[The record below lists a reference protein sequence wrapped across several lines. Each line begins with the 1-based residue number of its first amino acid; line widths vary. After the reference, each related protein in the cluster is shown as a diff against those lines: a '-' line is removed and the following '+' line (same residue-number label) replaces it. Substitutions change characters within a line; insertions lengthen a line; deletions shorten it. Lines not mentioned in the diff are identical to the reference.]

1 MSAWIIIVA
10 LGVSIGTLIAVAGWA
25 VATQGRARR
34 KAEHLESQVSSLRQE
49 MQSLLTSQAQS
60 FSSQIGLLHQT
71 VSHQLGQMNQT
82 VQKGVENSIQL
93 TSQGQENW
101 NSEVKS
107 SREVLGKIQLQ
118 LGEVQQ
124 ASMGLSLASQALQT
138 VLAGAKTRGGL
149 GEVALERLL
158 ADTLP
163 VASYQ
168 TQYRFSTGD
177 VVDAIV
183 HLHDKLL
190 PIDSKFPLEDYRRVV
205 AESDDAHRGFLQAV
219 RLHADSICKKYIL
232 PDEGTLDIAL
242 MFVPSEGVYY
252 ELLMSADAKGIAL
265 DEYCR
270 SKSVI
275 PVSPNTLYAHL
286 RLIMMGLHGMQ
297 IEENATKLG
306 QCLAGLKK
314 QFENFGELYDKLGA
328 HLRNAQQ
335 SYADADRKLDKA
347 RATLDQMAEGALP
360 EAGSKTLELSA
371 KGPLSLEPGAR

>member
-1 MSAWIIIVA
+1 MNPWIILSVVVGAAGGLAIWA
-10 LGVSIGTLIAVAGWA
+10 IAN
-25 VATQGRARR
+25 QGRTQRR
-34 KAEHLESQVSSLRQE
+34 AELLESQLTALRQE
-49 MQSLLTSQAQS
+49 MQSLHAMQAQN
-60 FSSQIGLLHQT
+60 FASQIGQLNQT
-71 VSHQLGQMNQT
+71 VTHQLGQMNQT
-82 VQKGVENSIQL
+82 VQKGVDNSILL
-93 TSQGQENW
+93 TSKGQENW
-101 NSEVKS
+101 NAEVKS
-107 SREVLGKIQLQ
+107 SREVLGKIQMQ

-138 VLAGAKTRGGL
+138 VLTGAKTRGGL
-149 GEVALERLL
+149 GEVTLERLL

-163 VASYQ
+163 VSSYQ
-168 TQYRFSTGD
+168 TQYHFSTGD

-183 HLHDKLL
+183 RLRDKLL

-205 AESDDAHRGFLQAV
+205 TEGDEARRGFLQAV
-219 RLHADSICKKYIL
+219 RTHADSICKKYIL

-252 ELLMSADAKGIAL
+252 ELLMSADSKGIAL

-270 SKSVI
+270 GKSVI

-306 QCLAGLKK
+306 EGLAGLKK
-314 QFENFGELYDKLGA
+314 QFENFGELYDKLGT

-335 SYADADRKLDKA
+335 SYLDADRKLDRA

-360 EAGSKTLELSA
+360 EAAAKPLELSA
-371 KGPLSLEPGAR
+371 KGHLSLEPDAR

>member
-1 MSAWIIIVA
+1 MNLWIILSV
-10 LGVSIGTLIAVAGWA
+10 VAGAAGVLAIWA
-25 VATQGRARR
+25 IANQGRAQRR
-34 KAEHLESQVSSLRQE
+34 AVLLESQLTALRQE
-49 MQSLLTSQAQS
+49 MQSLHALQAQN
-60 FSSQIGLLHQT
+60 FASQIGQLNQT
-71 VSHQLGQMNQT
+71 VTHQLGQMNQT
-82 VQKGVENSIQL
+82 VQKGVENSILL

-101 NSEVKS
+101 NAEVKS
-107 SREVLGKIQLQ
+107 SREVLGKIQMQ

-138 VLAGAKTRGGL
+138 VLTGAKTRGGL
-149 GEVALERLL
+149 GEVTLERLL

-163 VASYQ
+163 LASYQ

-183 HLHDKLL
+183 RLRDKLL

-205 AESDDAHRGFLQAV
+205 TEGHEARRGFLQSV
-219 RLHADSICKKYIL
+219 RAHADSICKKYIL

-252 ELLMSADAKGIAL
+252 ELLMSADSKGIAL

-270 SKSVI
+270 GKSVV

-306 QCLAGLKK
+306 QGLAGLKK
-314 QFENFGELYDKLGA
+314 QFENFGELYDKLGT

-335 SYADADRKLDKA
+335 SYLDADRKLDRA
-347 RATLDQMAEGALP
+347 RTTLDQMAEGALP
-360 EAGSKTLELSA
+360 DAASKPLELSA
-371 KGPLSLEPGAR
+371 KGE

>member
-1 MSAWIIIVA
+1 MNAWIIIVA
-10 LGVSIGTLIAVAGWA
+10 IGVSIGAVVAVAGWA
-25 VATQGRARR
+25 ITSQRRAQR
-34 KAEHLESQVSSLRQE
+34 KAELLESQVSSLRQE

-60 FSSQIGLLHQT
+60 FASQIGQLNQT
-71 VSHQLGQMNQT
+71 VNHQLGQMNQT

-101 NSEVKS
+101 NAEVKS

-124 ASMGLSLASQALQT
+124 ASKGLSLASQALQT
-138 VLAGAKTRGGL
+138 VLTGAKTRGGL
-149 GEVALERLL
+149 GEVTLERLL

-163 VASYQ
+163 VSSYKM
-168 TQYRFSTGD
+168 QYRFSTGEA
-177 VVDAIV
+177 VDAV
-183 HLHDKLL
+183 VYLRDRLL
-190 PIDSKFPLEDYRRVV
+190 PIDSKFPIADYRRVV
-205 AESDDAHRGFLQAV
+205 EESEDARRGFLQAV

-252 ELLMSADAKGIAL
+252 ELLMSADDKGIAL

-270 SKSVI
+270 GKSII

-297 IEENATKLG
+297 IEENATKLSQG
-306 QCLAGLKK
+306 LAGLKK
-314 QFENFGELYDKLGA
+314 QFENFGELYDKLGT

-335 SYADADRKLDKA
+335 SYSDADRKLDKA
-347 RATLDQMAEGALP
+347 RIALDQMAEGALP
-360 EAGSKTLELSA
+360 EAGSKPLELSA
-371 KGPLSLEPGAR
+371 KGQLSLEPGGR